1 MITSAENGGWPG
13 DVTVNDLDLA
23 GLPVPSV
30 IRSAKIAT
38 MEVSDAVKLGKITSL
53 LRKQVMGNIGR
64 EFGLYIFSSR
74 HCVKRISRS
83 PPHNWTLPPS
93 PQTAP

>member
-53 LRKQVMGNIGR
+53 LRKQVMGKIGR
-64 EFGLYIFSSR
+64 VLGL
-74 HCVKRISRS
+74 
-83 PPHNWTLPPS
+83 
-93 PQTAP
+93 

>member
-1 MITSAENGGWPG
+1 MITSAENGGWSG

-53 LRKQVMGNIGR
+53 LRKQVMGKIGR
-64 EFGLYIFSSR
+64 VLGL
-74 HCVKRISRS
+74 
-83 PPHNWTLPPS
+83 
-93 PQTAP
+93 